1 MGAMVKTSLRTSLEM
16 GSVIGLAPGPRYLAW
31 QMFTPFV
38 VVLGGMAL
46 YLAAL
51 YLLVGQ
57 DPTVPVGHF
66 LAESSVAV
74 APFAAFLATVWV
86 PYLWTYVLAG
96 VSASE
101 LWIVTKTP
109 DLLAGLLRRL
119 HLSFSGSTL
128 VVCLITASSS
138 LVRLYSPY
146 LPVRLAMGWRAGDS
160 VQLE

>member
-1 MGAMVKTSLRTSLEM
+1 MGAMGTTSLFDSFGM
-16 GSVIGLAPGPRYLAW
+16 GALVGLAPRPRYLAW

-51 YLLVGQ
+51 YLMVGQ

-66 LAESSVAV
+66 LAESFVAV

-86 PYLWTYVLAG
+86 LYLWSYVLAG
-96 VSASE
+96 ASLSE
-101 LWIVTKTP
+101 AWIIAKAP
-109 DLLAGLLRRL
+109 GWFAGLLSRL
-119 HLSFSGSTL
+119 HLSLPVSAL
-128 VVCLITASSS
+128 VFCLIAASSS

-146 LPVRLAMGWRAGDS
+146 LPVRQAMGWRAGDS